1 MGLRVVQ
8 WATGGVGVAAIK
20 GVLEHPDLE
29 LVGCWVHSADKAGKD
44 VGDIIGTEP
53 LGVTASNS
61 VDEILALDADA
72 VIYAPLMA
80 NPDEVAALL
89 RSGKNVV
96 TPVGWLYPSERSAAP
111 MREAALAG
119 NATLHGTGM
128 APGGISEKFPLL
140 FSAFSTGVTFVRA
153 EEFSDL
159 RTYEAPDV
167 LRHVMGFGEIPEKAL
182 TGPMQKMLD
191 SGFIQAVKMCVAQ
204 IDFNADPKVRA
215 TQEVAV
221 ASAPIDS
228 PLGVIEPGQVAGRKF
243 HWEALVDGEPVVR
256 VTVNWLMGEENL
268 DPAWTLGPAG
278 QRYEMEVRGNP
289 DIAIT
294 VKGFHSEVGGEGP
307 EHGIVGTAAHCV
319 NSVPA
324 VYAAAPGILT
334 LLDLPLI
341 SGKAAPRLQSGQGP
355 IAGR

>member
-29 LVGCWVHSADKAGKD
+29 LVGCWVHSPDKAGKD
-44 VGDIIGTEP
+44 VGELIGREP
-53 LGVTASNS
+53 LGVTATNS
-61 VDEILALDADA
+61 IDDILALDADA

-111 MREAALAG
+111 MREAALEG

-167 LRHVMGFGEIPEKAL
+167 LRHVMGFGEVPEKAL

-191 SGFIQAVKMCVAQ
+191 SGFIQAVRMCV
-204 IDFNADPKVRA
+204 DKMGFNADPKVRA
-215 TQEVAV
+215 TQEVARGDRADRLPAGRHRARPGRGPQV
-221 ASAPIDS
+221 
-228 PLGVIEPGQVAGRKF
+228 PLGGARRRGGRRAR
-243 HWEALVDGEPVVR
+243 HGELADGRGKPRSRMEIRPRRAAVR
-256 VTVNWLMGEENL
+256 DG
-268 DPAWTLGPAG
+268 GPRQSRTSPSSSRASTPSSAA
-278 QRYEMEVRGNP
+278 RAR
-289 DIAIT
+289 
-294 VKGFHSEVGGEGP
+294 S
-307 EHGIVGTAAHCV
+307 TASSARRRT
-319 NSVPA
+319 A
-324 VYAAAPGILT
+324 
-334 LLDLPLI
+334 
-341 SGKAAPRLQSGQGP
+341 
-355 IAGR
+355 

>member
-1 MGLRVVQ
+1 MALRVVQ
-8 WATGGVGVAAIK
+8 WATGGVGIAAINA
-20 GVLEHPDLE
+20 VLEHPDLE
-29 LVGCWVHSADKAGKD
+29 LVGCWVHSTDKAGKD
-44 VGDIIGTEP
+44 VGQIIGTGP
-53 LGVTASNS
+53 LGVIATNS
-61 VDEILALDADA
+61 IDDILALDADA

-119 NATLHGTGM
+119 NATLHGTGI

-167 LRHVMGFGEIPEKAL
+167 LRHVMGFGEVPEKAL

-191 SGFIQAVKMCVAQ
+191 SGFIQAVRMCV
-204 IDFNADPKVRA
+204 DKLGF
-215 TQEVAV
+215 
-221 ASAPIDS
+221 DS

-243 HWEALVDGEPVVR
+243 HWEALVDGEVVVR

-268 DPAWTLGPAG
+268 DPAWKFGPAG
-278 QRYEMEVRGNP
+278 QRYEMEVQGNP
-289 DIAIT
+289 DITIV
-294 VKGFHSEVGGEGP
+294 VKGFHSEFGGQGP
-307 EHGIVGTAAHCV
+307 EHGVVGTAAHCV

-324 VYAAAPGILT
+324 VCAAEPGVVT
-334 LLDLPLI
+334 YLDWPLI
-341 SGKAAPRLQSGQGP
+341 SGKAAARLS
-355 IAGR
+355 

>member
-29 LVGCWVHSADKAGKD
+29 LVGCWVHSPDKAGRD
-44 VGDIIGTEP
+44 VGELIGTEP
-53 LGVTASNS
+53 LGVTATDSIDDI
-61 VDEILALDADA
+61 VALDADA

-111 MREAALAG
+111 MREAALEG
-119 NATLHGTGM
+119 NATLHGTGL
-128 APGGISEKFPLL
+128 APGGMSEKFPLL

-167 LRHVMGFGEIPEKAL
+167 LRHVMGFGETPDKAL

-191 SGFIQAVKMCVAQ
+191 SGFIQAVKMVVAKMG
-204 IDFNADPKVRA
+204 FNADPKVRA

-228 PLGVIEPGQVAGRKF
+228 PLGVIEPGAGRGPQVPLGGAGRRRARRARDG
-243 HWEALVDGEPVVR
+243 ELVDG
-256 VTVNWLMGEENL
+256 
-268 DPAWTLGPAG
+268 
-278 QRYEMEVRGNP
+278 
-289 DIAIT
+289 
-294 VKGFHSEVGGEGP
+294 GGEPRSGMDFRPGRAALRDGGP
-307 EHGIVGTAAHCV
+307 
-319 NSVPA
+319 
-324 VYAAAPGILT
+324 
-334 LLDLPLI
+334 
-341 SGKAAPRLQSGQGP
+341 RQSGPRHRRQGFP
-355 IAGR
+355 LRGRRRRPGPRRRRDGGALRELRARGVRCRARAS